1 MSGGA
6 GVSVGRAARA
16 KPRGARSRLT
26 PAVAAGL
33 CLVALLAGCKQITE
47 KFSVR
52 PRALRDVQAARL
64 AFRVE
69 PDVPESAMPAGLLD
83 EKAEEP
89 LPAVKA
95 HFETSRKDEA
105 LLRTVVSPDGQR
117 VLALYAP
124 SDPTFPEDEFLIDLY
139 GADGMFVRNIL
150 PADLS
155 AVFAPAVAWSP
166 DGQWIAFTG
175 RRTAKPKPSPTPAEP
190 DLPVAPDPNAL
201 PTPTPTVAPIIA
213 PVQTFSTE
221 QVYLCDRDGASLRPL
236 TARDGLIYFH
246 AVWAP
251 DGHAL
256 AALACRQDE
265 LERSITENKQLAGR
279 ARLVTRDG
287 RERLLSD
294 ELMEAPPVWSPDAAK
309 VAAAAGTDVFVFD
322 AAGDPPTAARLPLRE
337 PLLTAS
343 AAYDAKLLSTRGGA
357 QQQPS
362 ADPSRSISFNPVV
375 RLEWVQPE
383 LLLAQTGY
391 VRIFQNESEP
401 TRRYLRWHLLRLSPQ
416 AVALD

>member
-1 MSGGA
+1 MKISQGERP
-6 GVSVGRAARA
+6 GVSGRRRLLLAA
-16 KPRGARSRLT
+16 
-26 PAVAAGL
+26 AAGL
-33 CLVALLAGCKQITE
+33 CLVPLLAGCKQIAE
-47 KFSVR
+47 KFSVS

-69 PDVPESAMPAGLLD
+69 PDVPEAALPTGLVE
-83 EKAEEP
+83 EKPEEP
-89 LPAVKA
+89 VPAVKA

-105 LLRTVVSPDGQR
+105 LLRTVVSPDGRR

-124 SDPTFPEDEFLIDLY
+124 GDPTFPEDEFLIDLY
-139 GADGMFVRNIL
+139 GADGMFVRNVL

-155 AVFAPAVAWSP
+155 AVFTQAVAWSP
-166 DGQWIAFTG
+166 DGQWIAFTA
-175 RRTAKPKPSPTPAEP
+175 RRTLKPTPTPKPAEP
-190 DLPVAPDPNAL
+190 DLSVAPEVTDPNAL
-201 PTPTPTVAPIIA
+201 PTATPTVAPIIA

-221 QVYLCDRDGASLRPL
+221 QVYLCDRDGSNLRPL

-246 AVWAP
+246 TAWAP

-265 LERSITENKQLAGR
+265 LEKSITENKQIAGR
-279 ARLVTRDG
+279 ARVVSRDG

-294 ELMEAPPVWSPDAAK
+294 ELTETAPAWSPDSAK
-309 VAAAAGTDVFVFD
+309 VAAAAGTDVLVFD

-337 PLLTAS
+337 PLLEAS
-343 AAYDAKLLSTRGGA
+343 AAYDAKVLGARGGA
-357 QQQPS
+357 QPQTRA
-362 ADPSRSISFNPVV
+362 ADPSQSISFNPVI

-383 LLLAQTGY
+383 LLLVRTGY

-401 TRRYLRWHLLRLSPQ
+401 TRRYLRWHLVRLSPQ

>member
-1 MSGGA
+1 MA
-6 GVSVGRAARA
+6 
-16 KPRGARSRLT
+16 LT
-26 PAVAAGL
+26 VVAVGL
-33 CLVALLAGCKQITE
+33 CLVSLLTGCKQITE

-69 PDVPESAMPAGLLD
+69 PDVPAEALPLGLAG
-83 EKAEEP
+83 ETPEEP
-89 LPAVKA
+89 VAAVKA
-95 HFETSRKDEA
+95 HFETNRKDEA
-105 LLRTVVSPDGQR
+105 LLRTVASPDGKR
-117 VLALYAP
+117 VLALYVP
-124 SDPTFPEDEFLIDLY
+124 GDPAFPEDEFLIDLY
-139 GADGMFVRNIL
+139 SSDGMFLRNIL
-150 PADLS
+150 PPDLS
-155 AVFAPAVAWSP
+155 AVFTQAIEWSP
-166 DGQWIAFTG
+166 DGQWVAFTG
-175 RRTAKPKPSPTPAEP
+175 RRTAKPQPSPTPTPEP
-190 DLPVAPDPNAL
+190 ADVPPVPEVLDPNAL
-201 PTPTPTVAPIIA
+201 PTPTPTVTPIIA
-213 PVQTFSTE
+213 PVQTYSTE
-221 QVYLCDRDGASLRPL
+221 QIYLFDRDGGSLRPL

-246 AVWAP
+246 VAWAP

-256 AALACRQDE
+256 AALACRNDE

-279 ARLVTRDG
+279 ARVVTRDG

-309 VAAAAGTDVFVFD
+309 LAAAAGTDVLVFD
-322 AAGDPPTAARLPLRE
+322 AEGDPPTAARLPLRD

-343 AAYDAKLLSTRGGA
+343 AAYDARLLAARGGA
-357 QQQPS
+357 GQQQQRAET

-401 TRRYLRWHLLRLSPQ
+401 TRRYLRWHLVHLSPQ